1 MQHQRMH
8 YVRYKND
15 RSIYLKM
22 NYCLLFANAII
33 AATLLESMDLTADPC
48 NDFYQ
53 FTCGGWLK
61 KHGIPESYSRWSQFD
76 VLRDQVQNELRGN
89 NSLKC

>member
-1 MQHQRMH
+1 
-8 YVRYKND
+8 
-15 RSIYLKM
+15 M
-22 NYCLLFANAII
+22 NYKTVNEII

-61 KHGIPESYSRWSQFD
+61 KHSIPESYSRWSQFD

-89 NSLKC
+89 RLK